1 MSFLTPFPCDNC
13 GMCCCHVNLSL
24 ETQFLDR
31 GDGICIAY
39 NQHLK
44 LCRIYDVRPDI
55 CRVDEQY
62 IKNYKNKYS
71 WIVKRK
77 VIAYGISNTID
88 NTEMRCRVRD
98 HSITLGIHLINAF
111 KADLSYDIE
120 KENSTICKN
129 FQSETTP
136 FKQHQA

>member
-1 MSFLTPFPCDNC
+1 
-13 GMCCCHVNLSL
+13 MCCCHVNLSL

-62 IKNYKNKYS
+62 KKNYKNKYS
-71 WIVKRK
+71 WQEFIELNQ
-77 VIAYGISNTID
+77 IACRILISN
-88 NTEMRCRVRD
+88 
-98 HSITLGIHLINAF
+98 
-111 KADLSYDIE
+111 
-120 KENSTICKN
+120 
-129 FQSETTP
+129 
-136 FKQHQA
+136 